1 MTDGRWTVDRPE
13 VRVDPIP
20 IPPLP
25 FEGARVQRERITK
38 QDIDEFG
45 ATIGCPG
52 CNAIKDNKRA
62 QAHSDRCRKRI
73 EECLRNTPHGA
84 ERLDRRDDVIKEALA
99 EEVRRGEQRKKRSDG
114 TTAAVPETGSAA
126 PEPVAGSAAPELRED
141 PIEPD
146 PNPKR
151 RMLMKP
157 ASSTASGSGQ
167 QREKRPIPGGESR
180 MQVEDMSETGTGEG
194 TALPAAPSANT
205 RRRIV
210 VKSEPMEVTTQEAVG
225 GYREKAMRIASVEQ
239 IELGNIMELSITGQ
253 VLKWARQENLS
264 GGVSLRKADGWNLKN
279 HSHLTVAR
287 HLREKIHPSMLVVT
301 IREGEERGMCN
312 AALRE
317 FLRISK
323 DQMGERSVV
332 VIVLSKRSTIW
343 RKTSMRTLIREEQLR
358 YIDVEEMR
366 VVTNDRHMAE
376 QIKTDK
382 MESVVMNGSKVGKF
396 GKIDGKQNL
405 KSIVMN
411 GVKSGKVGKLE
422 NCKSDEG
429 MLSQS
434 EERLCRSIIKGL
446 VVYEKVE
453 EKEAVEKYGVTPVDT
468 KWVDTEKAFEG
479 KPMQIRS
486 RMCAR
491 EFKIDDRPDLYA
503 GTPPLEA
510 LKAIISIAANKQRNF
525 LNHAHRRVTCI
536 RGQC

>member
-1 MTDGRWTVDRPE
+1 MPQNHSAE
-13 VRVDPIP
+13 VI
-20 IPPLP
+20 
-25 FEGARVQRERITK
+25 
-38 QDIDEFG
+38 
-45 ATIGCPG
+45 
-52 CNAIKDNKRA
+52 N
-62 QAHSDRCRKRI
+62 
-73 EECLRNTPHGA
+73 
-84 ERLDRRDDVIKEALA
+84 EALA

-126 PEPVAGSAAPELRED
+126 PEPMAGSAVPEVRED

-151 RMLMKP
+151 RLLMKS

-167 QREKRPIPGGESR
+167 QRKKRPIPDGESR
-180 MQVEDMSETGTGEG
+180 MQVEDMSETGTCKG

-210 VKSEPMEVTTQEAVG
+210 VKSEPMAVTTQEAV
-225 GYREKAMRIASVEQ
+225 ASVEQ

-253 VLKWARQENLS
+253 VLKWARQVNLS

-312 AALRE
+312 VALRE
-317 FLRISK
+317 LLRICK

-332 VIVLSKRSTIW
+332 VTVLSKMSTIW
-343 RKTSMRTLIREEQLR
+343 RKTSMR
-358 YIDVEEMR
+358 
-366 VVTNDRHMAE
+366 VVTNDKHIAE

-411 GVKSGKVGKLE
+411 GVRSEKENMVKNVVMNGVKSGKIGKLE
-422 NCKSDEG
+422 NCKCDEG

-446 VVYEKVE
+446 ARLLYERHTMLADVE
-453 EKEAVEKYGVTPVDT
+453 EEQEQDVICFDDITGKELPWHAVRK
-468 KWVDTEKAFEG
+468 
-479 KPMQIRS
+479 
-486 RMCAR
+486 AR
-491 EFKIDDRPDLYA
+491 E
-503 GTPPLEA
+503 LEP
-510 LKAIISIAANKQRNF
+510 
-525 LNHAHRRVTCI
+525 
-536 RGQC
+536 

>member
-13 VRVDPIP
+13 VRVDPIA

-38 QDIDEFG
+38 QDIDKFG

-52 CNAIKDNKRA
+52 SNAIKDNKRA

-84 ERLDRRDDVIKEALA
+84 ERLDRRDEVINEALA
-99 EEVRRGEQRKKRSDG
+99 EEVRRGEQRRKRSDG
-114 TTAAVPETGSAA
+114 TTAAVPETASAA
-126 PEPVAGSAAPELRED
+126 PEPREN
-141 PIEPD
+141 PIEPEA
-146 PNPKR
+146 NLKR
-151 RMLMKP
+151 RLLMKS
-157 ASSTASGSGQ
+157 ASLTACGSGQ
-167 QREKRPIPGGESR
+167 QRRKRPIPDGESR

-210 VKSEPMEVTTQEAVG
+210 VKSEPMAVTTQEAVD

-253 VLKWARQENLS
+253 VLKWARQVNLS
-264 GGVSLRKADGWNLKN
+264 GGASLRKADGWNLKN

-287 HLREKIHPSMLVVT
+287 HLREKIHTSMLVVT

-317 FLRISK
+317 LLRISK

-343 RKTSMRTLIREEQLR
+343 KTTSMRTLIREEQLR

-366 VVTNDRHMAE
+366 VVTNDKHIAE

-382 MESVVMNGSKVGKF
+382 VESAVMNGSKSWKF
-396 GKIDGKQNL
+396 WKN
-405 KSIVMN
+405 
-411 GVKSGKVGKLE
+411 
-422 NCKSDEG
+422 
-429 MLSQS
+429 
-434 EERLCRSIIKGL
+434 
-446 VVYEKVE
+446 
-453 EKEAVEKYGVTPVDT
+453 
-468 KWVDTEKAFEG
+468 
-479 KPMQIRS
+479 
-486 RMCAR
+486 
-491 EFKIDDRPDLYA
+491 
-503 GTPPLEA
+503 
-510 LKAIISIAANKQRNF
+510 
-525 LNHAHRRVTCI
+525 
-536 RGQC
+536 